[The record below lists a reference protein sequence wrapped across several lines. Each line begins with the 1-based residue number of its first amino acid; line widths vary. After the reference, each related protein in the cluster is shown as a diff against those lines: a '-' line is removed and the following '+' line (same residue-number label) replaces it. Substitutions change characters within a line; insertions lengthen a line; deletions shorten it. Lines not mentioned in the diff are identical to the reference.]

1 MSPFPG
7 SLRGRVFRVTRRST
21 RDQKG
26 RKKDGHEQML
36 NFLRNCPQYLANG
49 LANGCLYILVA
60 MGFNIIYNSTGIINF
75 AQGEFS
81 MFGGLF
87 VYALAVSAGMPLPL
101 AALLAVLAV
110 AAIGGVMERS
120 IIYPLRRASVL
131 TAIIATI
138 GASIFFKSLGRVF
151 WPSEAYKVPEFT
163 PGTLQ
168 LPGVTV
174 SRQFLW
180 VVGLTVICVTL
191 VYLFFHRTRAGKAMR
206 ACSVNRQAAALVGI
220 DVSRMSLYSFVLA
233 AALGGA
239 AGLISAPY
247 ASYGMGLEL
256 GVKGFTAAVVGGL
269 GNTFGAVVGGLV
281 LGVLEELIPGFLTVV
296 LKVSTG
302 YKGAVAAVLLIVVLL
317 SRPQGLLG
325 KGMVEKV

>member
-1 MSPFPG
+1 
-7 SLRGRVFRVTRRST
+7 
-21 RDQKG
+21 
-26 RKKDGHEQML
+26 ML
-36 NFLRNCPQYLANG
+36 DFFRNCPQYLTNG

-87 VYALAVSAGMPLPL
+87 TYALAVTVGLPLPL
-101 AALLAVLAV
+101 AVLLAIMGV
-110 AAIGGVMERS
+110 ALVGGLMERAV
-120 IIYPLRRASVL
+120 IFPLRRASVL

-151 WPSEAYKVPEFT
+151 WPNEAYKVPEFS
-163 PGTLQ
+163 PGTIS

-180 VVGLTVICVTL
+180 VIGLTGVCVAL
-191 VYLFFHRTRAGKAMR
+191 IYFFFNRTRAGKAMR
-206 ACSVNRQAAALVGI
+206 ACSVNRQAASLVGI
-220 DVSRMSLYSFVLA
+220 DVSRMSLYSFIIA

-239 AGLISAPY
+239 AGLISAPFV
-247 ASYGMGLEL
+247 SYGIGMEL
-256 GVKGFTAAVVGGL
+256 GVKGFTASIVGGL
-269 GNTFGAVVGGLV
+269 GNTFGAVAGGVV
-281 LGVLEELIPGFLTVV
+281 LGLLEELIPGFLTVV
-296 LKVSTG
+296 LGISTG
-302 YKGAVAAVLLIVVLL
+302 YKGAVAAVLLIAVLL
-317 SRPQGLLG
+317 FRPQGLLG

>member
-1 MSPFPG
+1 
-7 SLRGRVFRVTRRST
+7 
-21 RDQKG
+21 
-26 RKKDGHEQML
+26 ML
-36 NFLRNCPQYLANG
+36 DFWRNCPQYLANG

-87 VYALAVSAGMPLPL
+87 AYALTVSAGLPIPL
-101 AALLAVLAV
+101 AAILAVLSV
-110 AAIGGVMERS
+110 ALLGGLMERL
-120 IIYPLRRASVL
+120 IINPLRRSSVI

-138 GASIFFKSLGRVF
+138 GASIFFKSLGRVI
-151 WPSEAYKVPEFT
+151 WPLEAYKVPEFT
-163 PGTLQ
+163 PGNIS

-180 VVGLTVICVTL
+180 VFALTVASVSL
-191 VYLFFHRTRAGKAMR
+191 VYVFFNRTRAGKAMR
-206 ACSVNRQAAALVGI
+206 ACSVNRQAASLVGI
-220 DVSRMSLYSFVLA
+220 DVFRMSLYSFLLA

-269 GNTFGAVVGGLV
+269 GNVFGAVVGGLV
-281 LGVLEELIPGFLTVV
+281 LGVLEELIPGFLHIV
-296 LKVSTG
+296 LGISTG
-302 YKGAVAAVLLIVVLL
+302 YKGAVAAVILIAVLL
-317 SRPQGLLG
+317 FRPQGILG

>member
-1 MSPFPG
+1 
-7 SLRGRVFRVTRRST
+7 
-21 RDQKG
+21 
-26 RKKDGHEQML
+26 ML
-36 NFLRNCPQYLANG
+36 DFFRNCPQYLANG
-49 LANGCLYILVA
+49 MANGCLYILVA

-87 VYALAVSAGMPLPL
+87 AYALSVSAGLPIPL
-101 AALLAVLAV
+101 AAMLAVFAT
-110 AAIGGVMERS
+110 AAIGGVMERVM
-120 IIYPLRRASVL
+120 IYPLRKTGVL

-163 PGTLQ
+163 PGTFRF
-168 LPGVTV
+168 PGATV

-180 VVGLTVICVTL
+180 VVGLTMICVAL
-191 VYLFFHRTRAGKAMR
+191 LYFFFTRTKTGRAMR
-206 ACSVNRQAAALVGI
+206 ACSVNRQAATLVGI
-220 DVSRMSLYSFVLA
+220 NVSRMSFYSFVLA

-239 AGLISAPY
+239 AGFISAPF
-247 ASYGMGLEL
+247 ASYGMGLEM
-256 GVKGFTAAVVGGL
+256 GVKGFTASVVGGL

-281 LGVLEELIPGFLTVV
+281 LGLLEELIPGFLTVV
-296 LKVSTG
+296 LGVSTG
-302 YKGAVAAVLLIVVLL
+302 YKGAVAAALLIVVLL
-317 SRPQGLLG
+317 FRPQGLLG

>member
-1 MSPFPG
+1 
-7 SLRGRVFRVTRRST
+7 
-21 RDQKG
+21 
-26 RKKDGHEQML
+26 ML
-36 NFLRNCPQYLANG
+36 DFLRNCPQYLANG

-60 MGFNIIYNSTGIINF
+60 MGFNIIFNSTGIINF

-87 VYALAVSAGMPLPL
+87 AYALAVSAGLPAPL
-101 AALLAVLAV
+101 AAILSVVAV
-110 AAIGGVMERS
+110 AILGGFMERLM
-120 IIYPLRRASVL
+120 IYPLRRASVI

-138 GASIFFKSLGRVF
+138 GASIFFKSLGRVI
-151 WPSEAYKVPEFT
+151 WPLEAYKVPEFT
-163 PGTLQ
+163 PGNVT

-180 VVGLTVICVTL
+180 VFALTAVSVAM
-191 VYLFFHRTRAGKAMR
+191 VYVFFNHTRAGKAMR
-206 ACSVNRQAAALVGI
+206 ACSVNRQAASLVGI
-220 DVSRMSLYSFVLA
+220 DVSRMSLYSFLLA

-269 GNTFGAVVGGLV
+269 GNVFGAVVGGVV
-281 LGVLEELIPGFLTVV
+281 LGVLEELIPGFLHIV
-296 LKVSTG
+296 LGISTG
-302 YKGAVAAVLLIVVLL
+302 YKGAVAAVLLIAVLL
-317 SRPQGLLG
+317 LRPQGILG
-325 KGMVEKV
+325 KGMMEKV